1 MGTVGEHSSFDE
13 LQALVRD
20 IRPRRLVPTVNSE
33 SSAAKARFE
42 LEAVTHQAL
51 RTSDMA
57 CTSYIADDI
66 IADDTYIYIH
76 IKYVHIRVLFGGYL
90 APQKPAGLFS
100 LNLR

>member
-20 IRPRRLVPTVNSE
+20 IRPKRLVPTVNSE

-51 RTSDMA
+51 RTSDMT

-66 IADDTYIYIH
+66 IADDIYIYTYKICAYKSAFWG
-76 IKYVHIRVLFGGYL
+76 ILGPTKTCWPV
-90 APQKPAGLFS
+90 QS
-100 LNLR
+100 